1 MPHRWEEVDP
11 AGATWE
17 RQMCEEQEEE
27 LGYNPGVNVVHW
39 QDGTGENLFT
49 NQEYTFEVSPIE
61 DPVELHLA
69 KCAEPQ
75 EHDRRDEANRKR
87 GLLEQ

>member
-27 LGYNPGVNVVHW
+27 LGYNPGVNVVHR
-39 QDGTGENLFT
+39 Q
-49 NQEYTFEVSPIE
+49 
-61 DPVELHLA
+61 VEL
-69 KCAEPQ
+69 
-75 EHDRRDEANRKR
+75 N
-87 GLLEQ
+87 